1 MSRRGGKTGQLS
13 IREEG
18 NQGEH
23 VEIHY
28 IEETEM
34 IFPERRKRE
43 SMKYIK
49 TNIAHK
55 GKALLRKEKDTCSI
69 LLLAYTPKHST
80 EKEDRRLIDKLTEVY
95 LKYIDRIGE
104 ENSGETGGKEKQ

>member
-18 NQGEH
+18 KQGEPIK
-23 VEIHY
+23 IHFM
-28 IEETEM
+28 EETET

-43 SMKYIK
+43 NMKYIK

-95 LKYIDRIGE
+95 LKYMDRIGE
-104 ENSGETGGKEKQ
+104 ENSEETGGNEK